1 MSIKS
6 QIQLQICTDLIVL
19 NCAVK
24 PQRHTVRLTSK
35 GRQKLNCKNTGKLT
49 GHTYTGKSFTSF
61 GPDTHPFT
69 GNGNSESWLE
79 NL

>member
-1 MSIKS
+1 M
-6 QIQLQICTDLIVL
+6 QLQICTDLIVS

-49 GHTYTGKSFTSF
+49 GHTYTCNSFTSF
-61 GPDTHPFT
+61 ECDAHHLTET
-69 GNGNSESWLE
+69 EILKVA
-79 NL
+79 